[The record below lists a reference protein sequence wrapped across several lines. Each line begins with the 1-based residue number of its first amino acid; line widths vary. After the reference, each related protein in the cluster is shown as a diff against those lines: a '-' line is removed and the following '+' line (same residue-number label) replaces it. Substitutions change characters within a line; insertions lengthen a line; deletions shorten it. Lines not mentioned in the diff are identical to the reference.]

1 LGKNFAKMD
10 FKENRCRHFLGWVF
24 LVIGFLLLINISW
37 GMYKTNW
44 PIENLTVSRNSLY
57 TESDSPDIQVEKIT
71 SFELELSAVI
81 NWVIAIVMIIFGM
94 ILLEWQLKPNL
105 KIIENFVRFL
115 FILFVEIIIV
125 YFFLLLL
132 KREWD
137 WRFFLLVIL
146 TIYIFY
152 LLIQQ
157 AEKDK
162 G

>member
-1 LGKNFAKMD
+1 
-10 FKENRCRHFLGWVF
+10 
-24 LVIGFLLLINISW
+24 
-37 GMYKTNW
+37 
-44 PIENLTVSRNSLY
+44 
-57 TESDSPDIQVEKIT
+57 
-71 SFELELSAVI
+71 
-81 NWVIAIVMIIFGM
+81 MIIFGM